1 MAETKFK
8 FKKCELLP
16 NDGSSLDEDYNLL
29 GGGPIV
35 DYYESIDSPTI
46 SMNLTFIDVDQVISR
61 KGISGGEYIDVTIQV
76 DGFDDFKLTQKKH
89 NLILNSVRNIITETN
104 KQVATLEFV
113 SAESYI
119 NETARVNKKFTGNV
133 SQTVFELLIG
143 DKKGIQTSK
152 NLDKHDAT
160 NSYSFVGNLKRPF
173 DTVQWLCP
181 KSQSSTK
188 NFGFLFYEN
197 FDGYHFKSIEKLL
210 EQEPSFTYTQTDKPY
225 DDKVG
230 TFKILQNRVVQTND
244 IGMNLRMGMYANRT
258 IYVDII
264 NGTKEIV
271 DFKASDF
278 SPLLKKPPKILSGLE
293 DKPTR
298 LMLRVNDMAAAQK
311 DSKKKDQQPAS
322 ELAVYQNKSYIRNN
336 LLFSQSIKISTPLNP
351 DLRVG
356 QMIEIKLPFKK
367 GDGDKETD
375 SYGNDKTND
384 ASGKYL
390 ISGLRQLIG
399 GGKSESQ
406 LTLIRD
412 VFSA

>member
-1 MAETKFK
+1 MSETRFK

-16 NDGSSLDEDYNLL
+16 NEGSSLDEKYELL

-35 DYYESIDSPTI
+35 DYYESIDSPTV
-46 SMNLTFIDVDQVISR
+46 SMNITFIDIDQVISR
-61 KGISGGEYIDVTIQV
+61 KGISGGEHIDLTIEI
-76 DGFDDFKLTQKKH
+76 DGFDDFKLTKKKH
-89 NLILNSVRNIITETN
+89 NLMLNSVRNVITETN

-113 SAESYI
+113 SVESII

-181 KSQSSTK
+181 KAQSSTK

-225 DDKVG
+225 DEKVG
-230 TFKILQNRVVQTND
+230 PFKILHNNMNQTND
-244 IGMNLRMGMYANRT
+244 IAMNMRMGMYANKT
-258 IYVDII
+258 IYIDIE
-264 NGTKEIV
+264 NQTKSIV
-271 DFKASDF
+271 DFKLSDLN
-278 SPLLKKPPKILSGLE
+278 PKKPVKLLNGIE
-293 DKPTR
+293 EYPTR
-298 LMLRVNDMAAAQK
+298 LMLRINDFGVQQK
-311 DSKKKDQQPAS
+311 GSKKKDVQKLND
-322 ELAVYQNKSYIRNN
+322 LAIYQNKSYIRNN
-336 LLFSQSIKISTPLNP
+336 LLFSQSLSISVPLNP
-351 DLRVG
+351 ELRAG
-356 QMIEIKLPFKK
+356 QVLNLKFPIKKS
-367 GDGDKETD
+367 DGNEETD

-384 ASGKYL
+384 ASGKYV
-390 ISGLRQLIG
+390 ISELRHLIG
-399 GGKSESQ
+399 GGKAETQ
-406 LTLIRD
+406 LGLIRD
-412 VFSA
+412 TFTA